1 MDAKKTMLNVLQS
14 NYDGKI
20 LLHSS
25 DVSELLGVSQG
36 TVTNMVKGNRIP
48 YLKFGDAKTSTIR
61 FDIVALAH
69 WLESKNS
76 FTKGVQNE
84 S

>member
-1 MDAKKTMLNVLQS
+1 MDAKDSMLNVLQS
-14 NYDGKI
+14 SYDGRI

-25 DVSELLGVSQG
+25 DVAELLGVSQG

-48 YLKFGDAKTSTIR
+48 HLKFGDAKTATIR
-61 FDIVALAH
+61 FDIVALAR

-76 FTKGVQNE
+76 FTKGVQDE
-84 S
+84 L